1 MHLKIDKS
9 KLKYLQIS
17 YIGYSE
23 IDWLIDWLY
32 SFLSLIGN
40 RVAIKTLK
48 NLRVIFL
55 YLRIDSL
62 LLTPEIRLIHKL
74 YNINENQKG

>member
-62 LLTPEIRLIHKL
+62 LLTSEIRLIHKL